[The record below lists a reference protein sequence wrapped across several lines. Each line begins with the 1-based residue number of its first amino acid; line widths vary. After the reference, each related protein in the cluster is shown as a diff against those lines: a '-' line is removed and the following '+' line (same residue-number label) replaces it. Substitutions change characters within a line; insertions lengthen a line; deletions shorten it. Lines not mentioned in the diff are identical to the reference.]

1 MVCEKYVKTPFMTFK
16 LFEMISLR
24 VVQQL
29 GVPLVCN
36 VLDRAYLGAKERF
49 FSQMVIFF
57 EMVPET

>member
-16 LFEMISLR
+16 LSEMISLR

-29 GVPLVCN
+29 GVPLVCS
-36 VLDRAYLGAKERF
+36 VLNRAHLGAKERF

-57 EMVPET
+57 